1 MTQTTDSFPNALKP
15 GTRVGPVVLEY
26 PIGQGAWGIVYVGKH
41 DIWGKVAVKEYF
53 PSTYAA
59 RQSGGALSS
68 SAPQWQ
74 EAVRRGLERFGQE
87 GRALRAIRHENVVPV
102 YEYLEQDGAAF
113 LVMEFVEGD
122 TLVRALATGRFRD
135 PEVVMTLGATLLDTL
150 QAIHAKNILHRDIAP
165 DNIMVRADGS
175 PVLIDFGGA
184 AAAIANA
191 TRSTQNI
198 VKDGYSPPE
207 QYDTSGNPMFPV
219 GPWSDIYAAGAVL
232 YRLASGVEPAVSHTR
247 LLASGGRTRED
258 PLFPLATLA
267 PAGYPSHWCKAVDSA
282 LALRPDE
289 RPQKAADWRERF
301 AGAAKA
307 RPSSSA
313 QLFVAAAAGA
323 LVMAVIAAVLVF
335 LVPRLTAPHAPVAV
349 VPAPAVARSA
359 QVARPA
365 ASRPRPAVAAIPPRS
380 NVKAPAGFVVMYDR
394 LGGAL
399 WRVQGCSQ
407 QGSDAEISF
416 QILNDYRAKMFYDV
430 AVTKRADHPGAND
443 WLPGRHAANTGISQT
458 LTKTVSAYTCG
469 RGELYA
475 GLRNVRFNNDQ
486 GRNVTF

>member
-1 MTQTTDSFPNALKP
+1 MTATNESFPNALKA
-15 GTRVGPVVLEY
+15 GTRIGPVVLDS
-26 PIGQGAWGIVYVGKH
+26 PIGQGAWGIVYAGTH
-41 DIWGKVAVKEYF
+41 DVWGKVAVKEYF

-59 RQSGGALSS
+59 RQSSGALGS

-102 YEYLEQDGAAF
+102 YEYLEHNGAAF

-122 TLVRALATGRFRD
+122 TLAHSLEGGRFRD
-135 PEVVMTLGATLLDTL
+135 PAVVMALSETLLDTL

-165 DNIMVRADGS
+165 DNIMIRADGS

-184 AAAIANA
+184 AAAIATA

-207 QYDTSGNPMFPV
+207 QYDTSGNPSFPV

-232 YRLASGVEPAVSHTR
+232 YRLAAGAEPAVSHTR

-258 PLFPLATLA
+258 PLVPLATLA
-267 PAGYPSHWCKAVDSA
+267 PAGYPSQWLKAVDSA

-301 AGAAKA
+301 AAGPAKA
-307 RPSSSA
+307 APSSNA
-313 QLFVAAAAGA
+313 QLLVAAGA
-323 LVMAVIAAVLVF
+323 GAVATALIAAAFVF
-335 LVPRLTAPHAPVAV
+335 LVPRFTAPQTPAA
-349 VPAPAVARSA
+349 APAVARA
-359 QVARPA
+359 APA
-365 ASRPRPAVAAIPPRS
+365 NPRPAVAVVPPRS
-380 NVKAPAGFVVMYDR
+380 GVRAPAGFVVMYDR
-394 LGGAL
+394 LNGAM
-399 WRVQGCSQ
+399 WRVQNCTQ
-407 QGSDAEISF
+407 EGSDAEISF
-416 QILNDYRAKMFYDV
+416 QIFNGYRGKMFYDA
-430 AVTKRADHPGAND
+430 AVTKRADHPGTND
-443 WLPGRHAANTGISQT
+443 WLPGRKALNTGASPT
-458 LTKTVSAYTCG
+458 MTKTVSNYTCG
-469 RGELYA
+469 VGELYA

>member
-1 MTQTTDSFPNALKP
+1 MTATNEAFPNALKP
-15 GTRVGPVVLEY
+15 GTRIGPVVLDH
-26 PIGQGAWGIVYVGKH
+26 PIGQGAWGIVYAGTH
-41 DIWGKVAVKEYF
+41 DVWGKVAVKEYF

-102 YEYLEQDGAAF
+102 YEYLEHNGAAF
-113 LVMEFVEGD
+113 LVMEFVEGG
-122 TLVRALATGRFRD
+122 TLARALEGGRFGD
-135 PEVVMTLGATLLDTL
+135 PTAVMTLGDTLLDTL

-165 DNIMVRADGS
+165 DNIMIRADGS

-207 QYDTSGNPMFPV
+207 QYDTSGNPSFPV
-219 GPWSDIYAAGAVL
+219 GPWSDIYAAAAVL
-232 YRLASGVEPAVSHTR
+232 YRLAAGIEPAVSHTR

-258 PLFPLATLA
+258 PLVPLTTLA
-267 PAGYPSHWCKAVDSA
+267 PAGYPTQWLKAVDSA

-289 RPQKAADWRERF
+289 RPQKAVDWRERF
-301 AGAAKA
+301 AGAAKTA
-307 RPSSSA
+307 PSSNT
-313 QLFVAAAAGA
+313 QLLFAAAAGGLVTAVVAA
-323 LVMAVIAAVLVF
+323 LAVF
-335 LVPRLTAPHAPVAV
+335 LVPRMTAPHAPAAAPVVARA
-349 VPAPAVARSA
+349 APAA
-359 QVARPA
+359 P
-365 ASRPRPAVAAIPPRS
+365 RPRPAVAAIPPRS
-380 NVKAPAGFVVMYDR
+380 SVKAPPGFVVMYDR
-394 LGGAL
+394 LNGAMWQVL
-399 WRVQGCSQ
+399 GCSQ
-407 QGSDAEISF
+407 QGSDAQISF
-416 QILNDYRAKMFYDV
+416 QIFNDYRGKMFYEV
-430 AVTKRADHPGAND
+430 AVTKRADHPATND
-443 WLPGRHAANTGISQT
+443 WLDGRHALNTGASPT
-458 LTKTVSAYTCG
+458 MTKTVSAYTCG
-469 RGELYA
+469 VGELYA